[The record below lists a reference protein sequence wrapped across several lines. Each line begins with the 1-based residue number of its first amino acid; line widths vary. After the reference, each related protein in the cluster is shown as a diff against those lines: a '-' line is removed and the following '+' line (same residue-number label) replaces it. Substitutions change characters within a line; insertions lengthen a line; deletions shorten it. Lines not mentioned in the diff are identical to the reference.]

1 MDGALFLAGTAF
13 GTFLGIDGFWPF
25 TYPLIH
31 FARTN
36 FNAIAAA
43 AAGLLIEFG
52 MHATPFA
59 RKNEK
64 NGTSIPGF
72 PHNRSTS
79 GLNGLYPFYLGHLFF

>member
-1 MDGALFLAGTAF
+1 MFLAGTAF

-31 FARTN
+31 FALTN

-52 MHATPFA
+52 MHATLLPERMKKMERA
-59 RKNEK
+59 
-64 NGTSIPGF
+64 SQGF
-72 PHNRSTS
+72 PIIVPPQ
-79 GLNGLYPFYLGHLFF
+79 G